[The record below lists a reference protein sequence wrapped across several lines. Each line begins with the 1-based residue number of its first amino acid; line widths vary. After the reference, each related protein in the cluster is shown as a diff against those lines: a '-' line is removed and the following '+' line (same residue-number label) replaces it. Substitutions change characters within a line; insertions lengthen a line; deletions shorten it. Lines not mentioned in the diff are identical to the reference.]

1 MAERTKRA
9 QDASVPELTI
19 AQINDRAER
28 LARPMLNPSR
38 EEAFRRLDEGELD
51 GTMVGVEL
59 AMMRSI
65 LERK

>member
-1 MAERTKRA
+1 
-9 QDASVPELTI
+9 
-19 AQINDRAER
+19 
-28 LARPMLNPSR
+28 MLNPSR